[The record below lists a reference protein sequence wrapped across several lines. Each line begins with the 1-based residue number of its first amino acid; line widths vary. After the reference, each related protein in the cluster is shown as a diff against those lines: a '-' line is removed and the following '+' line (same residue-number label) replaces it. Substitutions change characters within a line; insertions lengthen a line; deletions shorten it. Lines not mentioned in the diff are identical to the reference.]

1 MLGDA
6 PGCSEMLR
14 DAPRCSEMLG
24 DARMAAVGGRR
35 RDFRGL
41 SGGTEEVAGLP
52 WNIHVDDRQ
61 TRRLPVGIAT

>member
-1 MLGDA
+1 
-6 PGCSEMLR
+6 MLR
-14 DAPRCSEMLG
+14 